1 MIEPIKIRLEDFGEV
16 SKKNKYWL
24 WHLIDNVHHPLL
36 EIQPLDEEP
45 SVFTQFHTFKEI
57 VEKTKVPV
65 YQTSVYEVVDF
76 LFYLDNNILTAM
88 KKKNNNELGPHI
100 LAFEHNRL
108 VDHTINRCYCSEGII
123 NILLTLNPELLNNF
137 LDD

>member
-16 SKKNKYWL
+16 SKNNKYWL
-24 WHLIDNVHHPLL
+24 WHLTDKVRNPIL

-45 SVFTQFHTFKEI
+45 SQFTQFHTFKEI
-57 VEKTKVPV
+57 VKKTKIPV
-65 YQTSVYEVVDF
+65 YQTSVYDVVDF
-76 LFYLDNNILTAM
+76 LFYLDNTILTAL

-100 LAFEHNRL
+100 LAFEHSRL

-123 NILLTLNPELLNNF
+123 NMLLNLNPDLLTNF
-137 LDD
+137 VED